1 MRAGWLPLDAACL
14 GTTAG
19 CRLSIDAGRQLVL
32 IRAAALLVSSD
43 SWTKS
48 FQPLT
53 GWETFSWSTDDVT
66 LSPGGTIA
74 VPTGEVTASACTTD
88 VVLLAEPDTCAD
100 DERFGASAACSKLL
114 DFA

>member
-1 MRAGWLPLDAACL
+1 MRAGWLTLDAACL

-19 CRLSIDAGRQLVL
+19 CRPSIDAGRQLVL
-32 IRAAALLVSSD
+32 IRAAVLLVSPD

-48 FQPLT
+48 FQPIA
-53 GWETFSWSTDDVT
+53 GSWSTDDVT
-66 LSPGGTIA
+66 AHALSPGGAIA

-100 DERFGASAACSKLL
+100 DERLGASAACSKLL